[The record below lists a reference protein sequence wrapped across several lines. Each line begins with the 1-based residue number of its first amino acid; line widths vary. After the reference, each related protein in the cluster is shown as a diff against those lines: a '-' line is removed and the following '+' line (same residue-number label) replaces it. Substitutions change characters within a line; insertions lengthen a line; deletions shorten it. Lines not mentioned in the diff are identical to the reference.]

1 MILES
6 CSKSIG
12 MFFSEHAVDEAVGTY
27 EDEEIAL
34 VQGESASF
42 VFD

>member
-1 MILES
+1 MFPEI

-12 MFFSEHAVDEAVGTY
+12 MFFSEHAVDEAVRTY

-34 VQGESASF
+34 VQGESVIF